1 MFGSAVVV
9 MSRAAGVPARFVTG
23 DYAHERSGKNE
34 LTVRQRDAHAWAE
47 CWIDGTGWITVDA
60 TPASGLPDQLFPEP
74 SKWKKFWEDV
84 MDIPGRIKQWFM
96 DLAQK
101 QFILLIAA
109 ARASSRSCGSGRIGI
124 RCDVRKNRQMWWLA
138 IDPEFAELA
147 QRFEQALTKRRSS
160 SRRRA
165 PGASM

>member
-23 DYAHERSGKNE
+23 YYAHERSGKNE
-34 LTVRQRDAHAWAE
+34 LTVRQRNAHAWAE
-47 CWIDGTGWITVDA
+47 CWIDGIGWITVDA

-84 MDIPGRIKQWFM
+84 MDIPGRIKQWFS
-96 DLAQK
+96 DLTQK

-109 ARASSRSCGSGRIGI
+109 ATGVIALVWVWQNRHSLRRKKKPADVAARGRSGI
-124 RCDVRKNRQMWWLA
+124 R
-138 IDPEFAELA
+138 
-147 QRFEQALTKRRSS
+147 
-160 SRRRA
+160 RA
-165 PGASM
+165 RATV